1 MEERRRRASFPVF
14 FNWGSVPY
22 TTSSKHLVF
31 FPHCLLSHFSSFAG
45 VWPAIVL
52 YISPL
57 CISFLFVSL
66 RIPPTGDAGSVTYLP
81 GFVLFSC
88 RLLLSLLLLL
98 TLWWK
103 KGRKLIFNL
112 PAFAGWPGA
121 YFCDEYDGRRDGKM
135 GKGKEANL
143 VCTCPAAA
151 VGRLL
156 VAVVVMYSYTIPRAS
171 GARIACNKDRCIY
184 PILKSNRSCLLKS
197 SLGI

>member
-1 MEERRRRASFPVF
+1 VEERRRRASFPVF
-14 FNWGSVPY
+14 FYWGSVPY
-22 TTSSKHLVF
+22 TTSSKHLGF
-31 FPHCLLSHFSSFAG
+31 FSLIVGSLIFHHLLASGLPSF
-45 VWPAIVL
+45 
-52 YISPL
+52 YIYPL
-57 CISFLFVSL
+57 CVYRSCLFLFAFPQLETRARSHTSL
-66 RIPPTGDAGSVTYLP
+66 A
-81 GFVLFSC
+81 FVLFSC
-88 RLLLSLLLLL
+88 RLLLL

-121 YFCDEYDGRRDGKM
+121 YFCDEYDGQRDGKM

-171 GARIACNKDRCIY
+171 GARIACNKDRCRH